1 MQDDEEKR
9 KLQSQV
15 LNYEKGLKPIIKS
28 LHFNLHSVLKNKNY
42 SIKIMDR
49 TENHIDVRKT
59 KDRIK
64 VKEKET

>member
-15 LNYEKGLKPIIKS
+15 LNYEKGLKFIIKS

-49 TENHIDVRKT
+49 TENHIRTRKT

-64 VKEKET
+64 LKEKET